1 MYSVIYCYIV
11 LHSVIWCY
19 MVLYGVIRCLYVTL
33 SEDSKSS
40 NCNRSST
47 PHAGEPYPPT
57 CCTGVF
63 TGTISGTAA
72 TLTSAAGGNGSYV
85 FFSLP
90 TPEQPDPTATL
101 IPVAKNR

>member
-1 MYSVIYCYIV
+1 
-11 LHSVIWCY
+11 
-19 MVLYGVIRCLYVTL
+19 MVLYGVTQCYTVFIWCYIVVVTL
-33 SEDSKSS
+33 SEGSKSS

-72 TLTSAAGGNGSYV
+72 ILTSAAGGNGSYV